1 MAEPGSQGHTVGPLL
16 LLLLLLPQA
25 LPEGPLLFVA
35 LVRSPHPH
43 PHLTYPLPSKSVLTW
58 VSNIPRCSDMA
69 TGPHWPPTPQIHTRK
84 LPPPCGLEAWAN

>member
-1 MAEPGSQGHTVGPLL
+1 MAEPGSQGHTVGPLLL

-84 LPPPCGLEAWAN
+84 LPPPCGLEA